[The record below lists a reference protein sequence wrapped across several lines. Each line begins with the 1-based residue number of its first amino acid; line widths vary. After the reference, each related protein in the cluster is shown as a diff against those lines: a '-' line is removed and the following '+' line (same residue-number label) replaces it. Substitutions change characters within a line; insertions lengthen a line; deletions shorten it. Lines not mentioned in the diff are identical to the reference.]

1 MKTKIETAIEIT
13 TTLLLGKQID
23 NKRSQKSFESDQDQ
37 VRDNKSRKN
46 DIVILGDYMIYEQ
59 SGI

>member
-23 NKRSQKSFESDQDQ
+23 NKRSQKSSESDQDQ

>member
-46 DIVILGDYMIYEQ
+46 DIVILGDYMIYE
-59 SGI
+59 